1 MINIFEEAFKA
12 NVALNTEKLNESL
25 IDKKLVSEAV
35 AADSYETK
43 FRQLLADSDNL
54 TTGYFGEKDTEI
66 SDFGFRLYSQAAA
79 IDVEFDPKTEKYSV
93 KITDE
98 EDSDLNEER
107 TGRGFNELIAELEDL
122 TSDGYTWFMNL
133 ENAFDYYKLD
143 ESLEEDV
150 NEVEIKTDDE
160 EIEIHIDDEGKVDV
174 DVSEPTE
181 TDEVED
187 IEEIAEEEII
197 SDDEVANEE
206 AVDEEA
212 TDDEA
217 FDEETV
223 EEGFFSKKN
232 REKTVALGT
241 LDKGDRFSKNGYKYL
256 VVRVDGDQEDFTVKP
271 YGKQNP
277 EDDVNSMGYV
287 LMRGSDS
294 VTKIEE
300 GLFGK
305 KKKPEQKSTSQKK
318 AKKWQVYDCWDK
330 LVVGEYDTK
339 PEAEDS
345 AASRGHDGRYKV
357 QMSESKSI
365 KESTNN
371 KEFLKIDGFEHAI
384 TDTFEDEGYTGCNV
398 VYTWHEK
405 DIVEVEIWEQNDP
418 VQVIDNLYAPNMM
431 QSHYGDFDDFA
442 NDLQYKI
449 TRYMRE
455 SKSIKESVALDK
467 IKFTESVDSFQ
478 PEDEL
483 MVVYNSDLDDEM
495 TEEEIQAEA
504 ESLIGCDICKCG
516 VCGANYVCKEN
527 EIPDAQDIV
536 VIDEEDVE
544 DGTIEEVEETEEDFN
559 MEESLLFRHLKEAEG
574 EEIVDE
580 ETVEEENEEETS
592 TEETNAVEDECCNMV
607 CPICGATDNQ
617 VLTATIAPIE
627 DNLED
632 EVVEEEP
639 VEEVEEISE
648 PVEDVESVEELPLED
663 EVVEEELVTED
674 IGSEGIFVTGNEL
687 VAIEPIF
694 YADVEN
700 LFFEAEDV
708 EKFEKLGYIVD
719 GKFTF
724 PRGTKFIVGKEA
736 PSNNGIM
743 LKVVKIDEEF
753 EFVYEDENDDRFL
766 VTDVAEEISEC
777 TEETKETTHLAEAT
791 IEIDES
797 SLNRLFTKFARENY
811 ENVVNVRINDGK
823 LVDGQICLEGY
834 VRTTSGVKRDIKLV
848 SEGLNISENTSKV
861 KIIEKGPFTEGAQ
874 VKSNRCPFVLE
885 CKVSENKMSFTGLKY
900 NYIIN
905 ESKESFSVS
914 GKVSIT
920 E

>member
-35 AADSYETK
+35 ATDSYETK

-79 IDVEFDPKTEKYSV
+79 IDVEFDPKTERYSV

-98 EDSDLNEER
+98 EDSGFNDER

-181 TDEVED
+181 ADEIED
-187 IEEIAEEEII
+187 IEEITDEEIEEVVEEELT
-197 SDDEVANEE
+197 EE
-206 AVDEEA
+206 P
-212 TDDEA
+212 
-217 FDEETV
+217 V
-223 EEGFFSKKN
+223 EEGLFSKNK

-256 VVRVDGDQEDFTVKP
+256 IVRVDGDQEDFTVKP
-271 YGKQNP
+271 YGKLNP

-305 KKKPEQKSTSQKK
+305 KKKPDQKYTSTVK
-318 AKKWQVYDCWDK
+318 ARKWQVYDCWDK
-330 LVVGEYDTK
+330 IVVGEYDTR

-345 AASRGHDGRYKV
+345 VASRGHDGRYKV

-365 KESTNN
+365 KES
-371 KEFLKIDGFEHAI
+371 
-384 TDTFEDEGYTGCNV
+384 
-398 VYTWHEK
+398 
-405 DIVEVEIWEQNDP
+405 
-418 VQVIDNLYAPNMM
+418 
-431 QSHYGDFDDFA
+431 
-442 NDLQYKI
+442 
-449 TRYMRE
+449 
-455 SKSIKESVALDK
+455 VALNK
-467 IKFTESVDSFQ
+467 IRFTEDVDSFQ

-516 VCGANYVCKEN
+516 ICGANYVCKEN

-574 EEIVDE
+574 EEEIADE
-580 ETVEEENEEETS
+580 ETGEENVEEVS
-592 TEETNAVEDECCNMV
+592 TEETNETENERCNMV
-607 CPICGATDNQ
+607 CPICGATENQ

-627 DNLED
+627 DNLEN
-632 EVVEEEP
+632 E
-639 VEEVEEISE
+639 E
-648 PVEDVESVEELPLED
+648 PVEDVEETSE
-663 EVVEEELVTED
+663 EVVETGEVTADEETTEETPEVED
-674 IGSEGIFVTGNEL
+674 NITESIGSEGIFVTGNEL
-687 VAIEPIF
+687 VALEPIF
-694 YADVEN
+694 YSNIDDLGWEQSDI
-700 LFFEAEDV
+700 EH
-708 EKFEKLGYIVD
+708 FEKLGYIED
-719 GKFTF
+719 GKVIL
-724 PRGTKFIVGKEA
+724 PRGTKLVVGEKA
-736 PSNNGIM
+736 PSGNGVMIK
-743 LKVVKIDEEF
+743 LVKANEEL

-777 TEETKETTHLAEAT
+777 AEETKETTHLAEAT

-848 SEGLNISENTSKV
+848 SDGLNISENTSKV

>member
-25 IDKKLVSEAV
+25 IDKKPVSEAV

-98 EDSDLNEER
+98 EDPGLNEER
-107 TGRGFNELIAELEDL
+107 TGRGFNELIMELEDL
-122 TSDGYTWFMNL
+122 TSDGYTWFMNI

-187 IEEIAEEEII
+187 IEEITDEEIE
-197 SDDEVANEE
+197 EVIE
-206 AVDEEA
+206 DEEI
-212 TDDEA
+212 
-217 FDEETV
+217 EEPV
-223 EEGFFSKKN
+223 
-232 REKTVALGT
+232 
-241 LDKGDRFSKNGYKYL
+241 
-256 VVRVDGDQEDFTVKP
+256 
-271 YGKQNP
+271 
-277 EDDVNSMGYV
+277 
-287 LMRGSDS
+287 
-294 VTKIEE
+294 EE

-305 KKKPEQKSTSQKK
+305 KKKINQKSTSAAK
-318 AKKWQVYDCWDK
+318 ARKWQVYDCWDK

-357 QMSESKSI
+357 QMS
-365 KESTNN
+365 
-371 KEFLKIDGFEHAI
+371 
-384 TDTFEDEGYTGCNV
+384 
-398 VYTWHEK
+398 
-405 DIVEVEIWEQNDP
+405 
-418 VQVIDNLYAPNMM
+418 
-431 QSHYGDFDDFA
+431 
-442 NDLQYKI
+442 
-449 TRYMRE
+449 E

-527 EIPDAQDIV
+527 EMPDAQDIV

-574 EEIVDE
+574 EEEIVDE

-607 CPICGATDNQ
+607 CPICGATENQ

-627 DNLED
+627 DNLEN
-632 EVVEEEP
+632 EEP
-639 VEEVEEISE
+639 VEYAEETSEVAEDEETAE
-648 PVEDVESVEELPLED
+648 EDV
-663 EVVEEELVTED
+663 VTES
-674 IGSEGIFVTGNEL
+674 IGSDGIFVTGNEL
-687 VAIEPIF
+687 VALEPIF
-694 YADVEN
+694 YSNIDDLGWEQSDI
-700 LFFEAEDV
+700 EH
-708 EKFEKLGYIVD
+708 FEKLGYIED
-719 GKFTF
+719 GKVIL
-724 PRGTKFIVGKEA
+724 PRGTKIVVGEKA
-736 PSNNGIM
+736 PSGNGVMIK
-743 LKVVKIDEEF
+743 LVKANEEL

-777 TEETKETTHLAEAT
+777 AEETKETTHLAEAT

-900 NYIIN
+900 NYVIN

>member
-12 NVALNTEKLNESL
+12 NVALDAEKLNESL
-25 IDKKLVSEAV
+25 IGKKLVSEAV
-35 AADSYETK
+35 ATDSYETK

-98 EDSDLNEER
+98 EDADFNDER
-107 TGRGFNELIAELEDL
+107 NGRGFNELIAELEDL

-187 IEEIAEEEII
+187 IEEITDEEIEEVVE
-197 SDDEVANEE
+197 DELTEE
-206 AVDEEA
+206 P
-212 TDDEA
+212 
-217 FDEETV
+217 V
-223 EEGFFSKKN
+223 EEGLFNKN
-232 REKTVALGT
+232 KREKTVALGT

-256 VVRVDGDQEDFTVKP
+256 IVRVDGDQEDFTVKP
-271 YGKQNP
+271 YGKLNP

-300 GLFGK
+300 GLFRN
-305 KKKPEQKSTSQKK
+305 KKKPNQKSTSTVK
-318 AKKWQVYDCWDK
+318 ARKWQVYDCWDK
-330 LVVGEYDTK
+330 IVVGEYDTR

-365 KESTNN
+365 KES
-371 KEFLKIDGFEHAI
+371 
-384 TDTFEDEGYTGCNV
+384 
-398 VYTWHEK
+398 
-405 DIVEVEIWEQNDP
+405 
-418 VQVIDNLYAPNMM
+418 
-431 QSHYGDFDDFA
+431 
-442 NDLQYKI
+442 
-449 TRYMRE
+449 
-455 SKSIKESVALDK
+455 VALNK

-516 VCGANYVCKEN
+516 ICGANYVCKED
-527 EIPDAQDIV
+527 EIADSQDLI
-536 VIDEEDVE
+536 VIDEVDVE
-544 DGTIEEVEETEEDFN
+544 NAEEETTEDESIEDFDVN
-559 MEESLLFRHLKEAEG
+559 ESLLFRHLTEAEDNSEEVAEEEVTD
-574 EEIVDE
+574 EEIVE
-580 ETVEEENEEETS
+580 EPVEDVEEVEV
-592 TEETNAVEDECCNMV
+592 TEPERV
-607 CPICGATDNQ
+607 CPVCGATENQ

-632 EVVEEEP
+632 EVVEEET

-648 PVEDVESVEELPLED
+648 PVEDIESVEELSSED

-674 IGSEGIFVTGNEL
+674 IGSDGIFVTGNEL
-687 VAIEPIF
+687 VALEPIF
-694 YADVEN
+694 YSNIDDLGWEQSDVEH
-700 LFFEAEDV
+700 
-708 EKFEKLGYIVD
+708 FEKLGYIED
-719 GKFTF
+719 GKVIL
-724 PRGTKFIVGKEA
+724 PRGTKIVVGEKA
-736 PSNNGIM
+736 PSGNGVMIT
-743 LKVVKIDEEF
+743 LVKANEEL
-753 EFVYEDENDDRFL
+753 EFVYEDDNDERFL
-766 VTDVAEEISEC
+766 VVDTLSEVEESV
-777 TEETKETTHLAEAT
+777 ETKPLMETTL
-791 IEIDES
+791 EINES
-797 SLNRLFTKFARENY
+797 DINRLFTKFARENY
-811 ENVVNVRINDGK
+811 ENIINVRIKDGK
-823 LVDGQICLEGY
+823 LAGGQICLEGY
-834 VRTTSGVKRDIKLV
+834 VRTTSGKKVDISLV
-848 SEGLNISENTSKV
+848 SEGFKLSEDTTRV
-861 KIIEKGPFTEGAQ
+861 KLIEKGPFTESAI
-874 VKSNRCPFVLE
+874 VKSNRVPFVLE
-885 CKVSENKMSFTGLKY
+885 CNISDNKISFTGLKY
-900 NYIIN
+900 NYKIQ
-905 ESKESFSVS
+905 ESKDIYSVK
-914 GKVSIT
+914 GKV
-920 E
+920 ELKD

>member
-12 NVALNTEKLNESL
+12 NVALNAEKLNESL
-25 IDKKLVSEAV
+25 VGKKPVSEAV
-35 AADSYETK
+35 ATDSYETK

-98 EDSDLNEER
+98 EDSGFNEER

-181 TDEVED
+181 ADEVED
-187 IEEIAEEEII
+187 SENIEDTSAEELI
-197 SDDEVANEE
+197 DELDTEDS
-206 AVDEEA
+206 VDEE
-212 TDDEA
+212 TIENEEIEEGIFDKFKKKKDT
-217 FDEETV
+217 DEEEPKPAGYSDSDYIVITQHPKTGTYHYV
-223 EEGFFSKKN
+223 QGTPPRKN
-232 REKTVALGT
+232 KSQA
-241 LDKGDRFSKNGYKYL
+241 
-256 VVRVDGDQEDFTVKP
+256 
-271 YGKQNP
+271 
-277 EDDVNSMGYV
+277 EDD
-287 LMRGSDS
+287 MRFIDRPTNNIYNHKHKV
-294 VTKIEE
+294 VTYKDAKRMVGRPFREAYGELEE

-305 KKKPEQKSTSQKK
+305 NKKNTKSSGTFKVIDGQHKFTVK
-318 AKKWQVYDCWDK
+318 GGFKTKDDAYDW
-330 LVVGEYDTK
+330 LE
-339 PEAEDS
+339 
-345 AASRGHDGRYKV
+345 
-357 QMSESKSI
+357 
-365 KESTNN
+365 NN
-371 KEFLKIDGFEHAI
+371 KEPEEYSKFS
-384 TDTFEDEGYTGCNV
+384 V
-398 VYTWHEK
+398 VAE
-405 DIVEVEIWEQNDP
+405 
-418 VQVIDNLYAPNMM
+418 
-431 QSHYGDFDDFA
+431 
-442 NDLQYKI
+442 
-449 TRYMRE
+449 
-455 SKSIKESVALDK
+455 SIKESVALNK
-467 IKFTESVDSFQ
+467 IRFTEDVDSFQ

-483 MVVYNSDLDDEM
+483 MIVYNSDLDDEM

-574 EEIVDE
+574 EEEIADE
-580 ETVEEENEEETS
+580 ETGEENVEEVS
-592 TEETNAVEDECCNMV
+592 TEETNEAENERCNMV
-607 CPICGATDNQ
+607 CPICGATENQ

-627 DNLED
+627 DNLEN
-632 EVVEEEP
+632 E
-639 VEEVEEISE
+639 E
-648 PVEDVESVEELPLED
+648 PVEDVEETSEVAENDETTEED
-663 EVVEEELVTED
+663 VVTES
-674 IGSEGIFVTGNEL
+674 IGSDGIFVTGNEL
-687 VAIEPIF
+687 VALEPIF
-694 YADVEN
+694 YSNIDDLGWEQSDI
-700 LFFEAEDV
+700 ER
-708 EKFEKLGYIVD
+708 FEKLGYIED
-719 GKFTF
+719 GKVVL
-724 PRGTKFIVGKEA
+724 PRGTKFVVGEKA
-736 PSNNGIM
+736 PSGNGVMIK
-743 LKVVKIDEEF
+743 LVKANEEL

-777 TEETKETTHLAEAT
+777 AEETKETTHLAEAT
-791 IEIDES
+791 LEIDES

-861 KIIEKGPFTEGAQ
+861 KIIEKGPFTEDAQ

-885 CKVSENKMSFTGLKY
+885 CNVSENKMSFTGLKY
-900 NYIIN
+900 NYTIN

>member
-98 EDSDLNEER
+98 EDSGFNEER

-143 ESLEEDV
+143 ESLEEDLLVRGEDGKLTTTSQDGRWGNSKEWDYNNEYLEEDV

-160 EIEIHIDDEGKVDV
+160 EIEIHIDDEGRVDV

-187 IEEIAEEEII
+187 IEEITDEEIE
-197 SDDEVANEE
+197 EVVE
-206 AVDEEA
+206 DEEI
-212 TDDEA
+212 
-217 FDEETV
+217 EEPV
-223 EEGFFSKKN
+223 
-232 REKTVALGT
+232 
-241 LDKGDRFSKNGYKYL
+241 
-256 VVRVDGDQEDFTVKP
+256 
-271 YGKQNP
+271 
-277 EDDVNSMGYV
+277 
-287 LMRGSDS
+287 
-294 VTKIEE
+294 EE

-305 KKKPEQKSTSQKK
+305 KKKINQKSTSAAK
-318 AKKWQVYDCWDK
+318 ARKWQVYDCWDK
-330 LVVGEYDTK
+330 IVVGEYDTK

-365 KESTNN
+365 EESGGAGFRLSNSDILDIEDLADAVYKDDGEYIKKYVAKVN
-371 KEFLKIDGFEHAI
+371 KNINVKDLSIAAENSDYPREIKNLIAHMKNK
-384 TDTFEDEGYTGCNV
+384 GYNT
-398 VYTWHEK
+398 
-405 DIVEVEIWEQNDP
+405 I
-418 VQVIDNLYAPNMM
+418 
-431 QSHYGDFDDFA
+431 GDFSKS
-442 NDLQYKI
+442 LG
-449 TRYMRE
+449 E

-607 CPICGATDNQ
+607 CPICGATENQ

-627 DNLED
+627 DNLEN
-632 EVVEEEP
+632 EEP

-694 YADVEN
+694 YAEVEN